1 MLKSQEFAAILCIN
15 KPKGTY
21 TYLEFSI
28 LFERWEVFSL
38 ALMYRG
44 LFLFCSASLKG
55 NLLGFKV
62 IQNWTIE
69 RIYNVHVGLAQ
80 INWNKRVWVETRQK
94 FWKQKCL
101 AIIIINIRLHIGY
114 IFVKQST
121 VATTPWIFF
130 KHLPPP
136 PPLPNNRVIN
146 G

>member
-1 MLKSQEFAAILCIN
+1 MLKSQEFAATLCIN

-28 LFERWEVFSL
+28 RFERWEVFSL

-55 NLLGFKV
+55 NLPVLGFKV

-101 AIIIINIRLHIGY
+101 AIIIINIRLHIWVY
-114 IFVKQST
+114 ICEAKYGCYNT
-121 VATTPWIFF
+121 LDIF
-130 KHLPPP
+130 
-136 PPLPNNRVIN
+136 
-146 G
+146 

>member
-1 MLKSQEFAAILCIN
+1 MLKSQEFAAILRIN
-15 KPKGTY
+15 KPQGTY

-44 LFLFCSASLKG
+44 LFLFCSASFKR

-80 INWNKRVWVETRQK
+80 INL
-94 FWKQKCL
+94 KQKSMGW
-101 AIIIINIRLHIGY
+101 N
-114 IFVKQST
+114 
-121 VATTPWIFF
+121 TTKILETEMPCY
-130 KHLPPP
+130 
-136 PPLPNNRVIN
+136 NNY
-146 G
+146 